1 MGRERVNRAPLLF
14 SHLVRR
20 PDAEIDLGAAAL
32 AIAATEYPELDI
44 GHYLARLDELAAGL
58 PATADAVVTRL
69 FHELGLRGNEAD
81 YYDARNSF
89 LSDVLDR
96 RLGIPITLSVVFL
109 EVARRVGLGA
119 AGVGFPGHFLVRV
132 GEVVLDPFH
141 RGVRRTLDRPHP
153 PVGNRYILN
162 RMLENLRTIYRRRRD
177 AAREERIAAL
187 VAVLGEAPRSEARH

>member
-1 MGRERVNRAPLLF
+1 MNKAPLLF

-20 PDAEIDLGAAAL
+20 PDAQIDLGAAAL
-32 AIAATEYPELDI
+32 AIAAGEYPDLDI

-69 FHELGLRGNEAD
+69 FHELGLRGNETD

-109 EVARRVGLGA
+109 EVSRRVGLGA

-132 GEVVLDPFH
+132 GGQVTLYSAFGVVMTTTDGRANSKSTRSKVARRAASRCSIPSTAASAAPST
-141 RGVRRTLDRPHP
+141 GRTLRWET
-153 PVGNRYILN
+153 G
-162 RMLENLRTIYRRRRD
+162 TSS
-177 AAREERIAAL
+177 IACW
-187 VAVLGEAPRSEARH
+187 

>member
-1 MGRERVNRAPLLF
+1 VNKAALLF

-32 AIAATEYPELDI
+32 AIAAGEYPDLDI

-69 FHELGLRGNEAD
+69 FGELGLRGNETD

-109 EVARRVGLGA
+109 EVSRRVGLGA

-132 GEVVLDPFH
+132 GDEVLDPFH
-141 RGVRRTLDRPHP
+141 GGVRRTLDGTHP
-153 PVGNRYILN
+153 SVGNRYILN
-162 RMLENLRTIYRRRRD
+162 RMLVNLGTIYHRRGD
-177 AAREERIAAL
+177 APREENIAAL
-187 VAVLGEAPRSEARH
+187 IAALGETPRTEGMH

>member
-1 MGRERVNRAPLLF
+1 MNKAPLLF

-20 PDAEIDLGAAAL
+20 PDAQIDLGAAAL
-32 AIAATEYPELDI
+32 AIAAGEYPDLDI

-69 FHELGLRGNEAD
+69 FHELGLRGNETD

-109 EVARRVGLGA
+109 EVSRRVGLGA

-132 GEVVLDPFH
+132 GDEVLDPFH
-141 RGVRRTLDRPHP
+141 GGVRRTLDGAHP
-153 PVGNRYILN
+153 SVGNRYILN
-162 RMLENLRTIYRRRRD
+162 RMLVNLRTIYRRRGD
-177 AAREERIAAL
+177 TSREENIAAL
-187 VAVLGEAPRSEARH
+187 VAALGETPRRENTH

>member
-1 MGRERVNRAPLLF
+1 MNKASLLF

-20 PDAEIDLGAAAL
+20 PDAQIDLGAAAL
-32 AIAATEYPELDI
+32 AIAAGEYPDLDI

-69 FHELGLRGNEAD
+69 FHELGLRGNETD

-109 EVARRVGLGA
+109 EVSRRVGLSA

-132 GEVVLDPFH
+132 GDEVLDPFH
-141 RGVRRTLDRPHP
+141 GGVRRTLDGAHP
-153 PVGNRYILN
+153 SVGNRYILN
-162 RMLENLRTIYRRRRD
+162 RMLVNLRTIYRRRGD
-177 AAREERIAAL
+177 TSREENIAAL
-187 VAVLGEAPRSEARH
+187 VAALGETPRRENTH

>member
-1 MGRERVNRAPLLF
+1 MNKASLLF

-20 PDAEIDLGAAAL
+20 PDAQIDLGAAAL
-32 AIAATEYPELDI
+32 AIAATEYPDLDI
-44 GHYLARLDELAAGL
+44 GHYLARLDELAARL

-69 FHELGLRGNEAD
+69 FQEVGLRGNESD

-109 EVARRVGLGA
+109 EVSRRVGLAA

-132 GEVVLDPFH
+132 GDEVLDPFH
-141 RGVRRTLDRPHP
+141 GGVRRTLDGAHP
-153 PVGNRYILN
+153 SVGNRYILN
-162 RMLENLRTIYRRRRD
+162 RMLVNLRTIYRRRGD
-177 AAREERIAAL
+177 TSREENIAAL
-187 VAVLGEAPRSEARH
+187 VAALGETPRTENTH